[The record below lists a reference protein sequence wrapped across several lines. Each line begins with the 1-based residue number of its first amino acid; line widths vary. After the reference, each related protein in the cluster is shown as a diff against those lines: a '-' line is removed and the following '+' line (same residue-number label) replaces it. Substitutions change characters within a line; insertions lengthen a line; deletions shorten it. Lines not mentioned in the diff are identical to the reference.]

1 MTPTAVPTQSPTDL
15 PGPTATPNPYKFR
28 FSFSKKWEGGKEDS
42 IDFVVYNADGTVRTK
57 KFNKKIISDT
67 EWLYEAWFTSPADL
81 YIVETVPR
89 GYRVRYENTG
99 IYAGITDRCCDGGTI
114 VNYTV
119 PKTGDRSGLLIS
131 LALALLGFGC
141 LVVSFILGPCA
152 ESRSVRK
159 WKKAARRDE

>member
-1 MTPTAVPTQSPTDL
+1 MRS
-15 PGPTATPNPYKFR
+15 
-28 FSFSKKWEGGKEDS
+28 
-42 IDFVVYNADGTVRTK
+42 K

-81 YIVETVPR
+81 YVIETVPR

-99 IYAGITDRCCDGGTI
+99 IHAGVTDRCCNGGTI

-119 PKTGDRSGLLIS
+119 PKTGDRTNLLIFIGLS
-131 LALALLGFGC
+131 LLGIGC
-141 LVVSFILGPCA
+141 FVASFILGPCA

-159 WKKAARRDE
+159 WKKAARQANGNRMDPDEV